1 MTSVQLNSLG
11 QLVLCLTLVSES
23 RELLAHEGQLVLTR
37 RLLLLGREDT
47 LPIAFLSL
55 GGISPIQV
63 NCLRGSAV
71 SAMQSDCGLR
81 TLMDT
86 LKCLSRVA

>member
-47 LPIAFLSL
+47 LPFAFRLSQSWRHFPYPGEL
-55 GGISPIQV
+55 
-63 NCLRGSAV
+63 SARLCCFWN
-71 SAMQSDCGLR
+71 AE
-81 TLMDT
+81 
-86 LKCLSRVA
+86 